1 MPYAT
6 ATRVIHDAD
15 SHIMETPD
23 WVASYCD
30 PSIRE
35 RLKPLNLSKAGN
47 STVDYIKKQVERVK
61 DPVATAAISSNV
73 VAGPKGWSAYGAFDA
88 AERHKALD
96 DLGFNKQLVFS
107 TFAAGQYLSHED
119 VEVRYAGAR
128 AHNRGMAEFCQG
140 DDRLIAVGQ
149 VSLSE
154 PELAVQEIREGIRMG
169 CGAFWVP
176 TGPAGERSPGHPDLD
191 IVWREL
197 SESGIPFMLHVGPS
211 TPIQPKGYDNTGRV
225 RPPDVHGGGEN
236 LRFKDL
242 VALSM
247 APQLFL
253 TAMVGDGAF
262 ERFPHLRGGVIELG
276 AGWVPQFL
284 RQMDIAH
291 GIFAKSDPMLASFK
305 LKPSEQIRRAL
316 KFTPFPSEDVGRMVA
331 DAGADLFMF
340 SSDYPHP
347 EGTNDPIGR
356 FERSMGALSDDAR
369 TLFYSTNFEQMMQAA

>member
-15 SHIMETPD
+15 AHLMETPD
-23 WVASYCD
+23 WVASYAD
-30 PSIRE
+30 PSIRD
-35 RLKPLNLSKAGN
+35 RLKPMSLSKAGN
-47 STVDYIKKQVERVK
+47 STVDYILQQVERVK
-61 DPVATAAISSNV
+61 DPVKTAEIDHNV
-73 VAGPKGWSAYGAFDA
+73 VAGPKGWSAYGAFDRH
-88 AERHKALD
+88 ERVRALD
-96 DLGFNKQLVFS
+96 DLGFAKQLVFS

-119 VEVRYAGAR
+119 VDVRYGGAR
-128 AHNRGMAEFCQG
+128 AHNRGMAEFCQV
-140 DDRLIAVGQ
+140 DKRMIAVGQ

-154 PELAVQEIREGIRMG
+154 PELAVQEIKEGIRMG

-176 TGPAGERSPGHPDLD
+176 AGPAGDKSPGHPALD
-191 IVWREL
+191 PVWRTL
-197 SESGIPFMLHVGPS
+197 SDAGIPFMLHVGPS
-211 TPIQPKGYDNTGRV
+211 HPIQPKGYDNTGRP

-247 APQLFL
+247 APQLFI
-253 TAMVGDGAF
+253 TSMIGEGVF
-262 ERFPHLRGGVIELG
+262 ERFPELRGGVIELG

-284 RQMDIAH
+284 RQLDIAH
-291 GIFAKSDPMLASFK
+291 GIFARNDPMLASFK
-305 LKPSEQIRRAL
+305 LKPSDQIRRAL

-369 TLFYSTNFEQMMQAA
+369 TAFYSKNFEQMMQAA

>member
-1 MPYAT
+1 MTYAT

-15 SHIMETPD
+15 AHIMETPN
-23 WVASYCD
+23 WVASYAD
-30 PSIRE
+30 ASIRD
-35 RLKPLNLSKAGN
+35 RLKPLSLSKAGN
-47 STVDYIKKQVERVK
+47 STIDYINKQVERTK
-61 DPVATAAISSNV
+61 DPVKTAEISTNV
-73 VAGPKGWSAYGAFDA
+73 VAGPKGWSALGAFDR
-88 AERHKALD
+88 AERSRALD
-96 DLGFNKQLVFS
+96 DLGFAKQLVFS

-128 AHNRGMAEFCQG
+128 AHNRGMAEFCQ
-140 DDRLIAVGQ
+140 DDKRLIAVGQ

-154 PELAVQEIREGIRMG
+154 PELALQEIKEGIRLG
-169 CGAFWVP
+169 CGAFWLP
-176 TGPAGERSPGHPDLD
+176 TGPAGDRSPGHPDLD
-191 IVWREL
+191 PVWRLL
-197 SESGIPFMLHVGPS
+197 SDSGIPFMLHVGPS
-211 TPIQPKGYDNTGRV
+211 HPIQPKGYDNTGRP

-242 VALSM
+242 VALSL

-253 TAMVGDGAF
+253 TSMVGDGVF
-262 ERFPHLRGGVIELG
+262 DRHPELRGGVIELG

-291 GIFAKSDPMLASFK
+291 GIFAKTDPMLASFK
-305 LKPSEQIRRAL
+305 LKPSEFIRRAV

-369 TLFYSTNFEQMMQAA
+369 TLFYSKNFEQMMQVA